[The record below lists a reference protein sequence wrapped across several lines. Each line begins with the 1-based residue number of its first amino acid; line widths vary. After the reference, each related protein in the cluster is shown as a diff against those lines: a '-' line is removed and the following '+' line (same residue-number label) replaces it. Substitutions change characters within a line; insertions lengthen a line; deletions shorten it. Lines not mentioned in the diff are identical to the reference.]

1 MTLQTA
7 APAVAKPVPDPVRRR
22 GALPLLVGAAVCLLP
37 FLSPAG
43 PGNTAPADLAI
54 VAATATGLLWAAA
67 EGLRLPLPYAWGMTG
82 MVVGGAVAA
91 LLADAPLGSALV
103 LCEDVMLLA
112 WGATVAL
119 GHHDVRVVAALT
131 KAWCRFAP
139 SYAAAGVA
147 AYLLGLHALSGVTA
161 EDGARAAYTFGDP
174 NLAGNYL
181 VVSLFVMAACRR
193 PRSPVL
199 RVAGYL
205 ALVTAIALTG
215 SNGALLTLV
224 VGVALA
230 LTLGQF
236 RRGALAGALT
246 LSSLLLLTAL
256 AVLVVLP
263 RVDLGGLRAQA
274 QDSVPLLRDS
284 LGRSDSSGSER
295 ATLVEEGLSLFLR
308 GDVTGYGPARTKAT
322 LERTQAPYVKEA
334 HNDYVATLVERGV
347 LGALGLVVFGA
358 AVVARAVRL
367 LVRPLPATFASLVP
381 RPWLLVVIAPVMAT
395 AAAFYETLHFRHLWT
410 WLGLLAAL
418 ALATHDEQA
427 TRRPR

>member
-22 GALPLLVGAAVCLLP
+22 GALPLLVGVAVCLLP

-54 VAATATGLLWAAA
+54 VAAIATGLLWAAT
-67 EGLRLPLPYAWGMTG
+67 EGLSIPLPYAWGMTG

-91 LLADAPLGSALV
+91 LLADAPLASGLV
-103 LCEDVMLLA
+103 LCEDVLLLA

-139 SYAAAGVA
+139 SYAAAGIA

-199 RVAGYL
+199 RALGYL
-205 ALVTAIALTG
+205 ALVTAIAFTG
-215 SNGALLTLV
+215 SNGALLTLA
-224 VGVALA
+224 VGVFLA

-246 LSSLLLLTAL
+246 LSSLLLVTAL
-256 AVLVVLP
+256 AALVVAP
-263 RVDLGGLRAQA
+263 RVDPEALRARA
-274 QDSVPLLRDS
+274 EDSVPLLRDS
-284 LGRSDSSGSER
+284 VGRSDSSSSER
-295 ATLVEEGLSLFLR
+295 ATLVHEGLFLFLR

-334 HNDYVATLVERGV
+334 HNDYVATLVERGIV
-347 LGALGLVVFGA
+347 GALGLLVFGA
-358 AVVARAVRL
+358 AVLARTARL
-367 LVRPLPATFASLVP
+367 LLRPLPAAFASLVP
-381 RPWLLVVIAPVMAT
+381 RPWLLVVIGPVMAT

-418 ALATHDEQA
+418 ALATRDEQA
-427 TRRPR
+427 TRRTR